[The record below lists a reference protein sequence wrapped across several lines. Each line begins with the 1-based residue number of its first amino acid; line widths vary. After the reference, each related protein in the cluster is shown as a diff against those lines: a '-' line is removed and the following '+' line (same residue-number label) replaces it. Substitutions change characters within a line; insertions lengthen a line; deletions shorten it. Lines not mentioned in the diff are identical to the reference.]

1 MHRHDD
7 VTAAAV
13 RMLRQS
19 RYTCMAAVV
28 RILRRP
34 PHNRQKAEKG
44 AEVHNGHFSE
54 SLCIVAVYHLYRT
67 EARSGH
73 FSESPLSVRDFCIN
87 IHSHPC
93 RTAPFPIK
101 QKLPKALCGFREQAY
116 AGSKRASV
124 MTSLSDM
131 VLFFLPLQHH
141 LLCVMVSFSFRYGII
156 FLTSRH
162 YFTNAA
168 MGFRS
173 PSTFVIKALAEP
185 NRR

>member
-13 RMLRQS
+13 RMLRRS

-73 FSESPLSVRDFCIN
+73 FSESPLSACDFCIN

-93 RTAPFPIK
+93 RTGPIPIK
-101 QKLPKALCGFREQAY
+101 QKLPKAAKSFREQAY
-116 AGSKRASV
+116 AGSKKASV
-124 MTSLSDM
+124 MPSPSDM
-131 VLFFLPLQHH
+131 VLFFFRYNIIFFVLWYHSPF
-141 LLCVMVSFSFRYGII
+141 VMVLFSLHQGII
-156 FLTSRH
+156 LPMQPWGSEALR
-162 YFTNAA
+162 
-168 MGFRS
+168 RS
-173 PSTFVIKALAEP
+173 S
-185 NRR
+185 

>member
-13 RMLRQS
+13 RMLRRS
-19 RYTCMAAVV
+19 RYTRMAAVV

-34 PHNRQKAEKG
+34 PHNRQKGGMG
-44 AEVHNGHFSE
+44 AEARNGHFSE
-54 SLCIVAVYHLYRT
+54 SPCIVAVYHLYWT
-67 EARSGH
+67 EACYGLL
-73 FSESPLSVRDFCIN
+73 FASPLSARDFCIN
-87 IHSHPC
+87 IHFRPC
-93 RTAPFPIK
+93 QTAPFPIK
-101 QKLPKALCGFREQAY
+101 QKLPKAAKSFREQAY
-116 AGSKRASV
+116 AGSKKASV
-124 MTSLSDM
+124 MPSLSDM

-141 LLCVMVSFSFRYGII
+141 LLCVMVSFPFRYGII
-156 FLTSRH
+156 FLTSRP

-185 NRR
+185 KRR

>member
-73 FSESPLSVRDFCIN
+73 FSESPLSARDFCIN
-87 IHSHPC
+87 IHSRPC
-93 RTAPFPIK
+93 QTAPFPIK
-101 QKLPKALCGFREQAY
+101 QKLPKAAKSFREQAY

-131 VLFFLPLQHH
+131 VLFFFRYSIIFFVLWYHSPF
-141 LLCVMVSFSFRYGII
+141 VMVLFSLHQGII
-156 FLTSRH
+156 LPMQPWGSEALRH
-162 YFTNAA
+162 
-168 MGFRS
+168 S
-173 PSTFVIKALAEP
+173 S
-185 NRR
+185 

>member
-67 EARSGH
+67 EACYGLL
-73 FSESPLSVRDFCIN
+73 FASPLSARDFCIN

-101 QKLPKALCGFREQAY
+101 QKLPKAAKSFREQAY

-131 VLFFLPLQHH
+131 VLFFFHYSIIFFVLWYHSPF
-141 LLCVMVSFSFRYGII
+141 VMVLFSLHQGII
-156 FLTSRH
+156 LPMQPWGSEALRH
-162 YFTNAA
+162 
-168 MGFRS
+168 S
-173 PSTFVIKALAEP
+173 S
-185 NRR
+185 

>member
-7 VTAAAV
+7 VTAAEV

-34 PHNRQKAEKG
+34 PHNRQKAGKG

-54 SLCIVAVYHLYRT
+54 SLCIVAVLSSIPDRSMLRAFICKPLIGPRFLYKYTSPSLPNR
-67 EARSGH
+67 
-73 FSESPLSVRDFCIN
+73 PLSYKTKAPESSLRL
-87 IHSHPC
+87 SGAGLC
-93 RTAPFPIK
+93 RK
-101 QKLPKALCGFREQAY
+101 QKGLGHALAFRH
-116 AGSKRASV
+116 GII
-124 MTSLSDM
+124 
-131 VLFFLPLQHH
+131 FLPLQHH
-141 LLCVMVSFSFRYGII
+141 LLCVMVLYPFRYGII
-156 FLTSRH
+156 FLASRH

-185 NRR
+185 KRR

>member
-13 RMLRQS
+13 RMLR
-19 RYTCMAAVV
+19 RVWYTRMAAVI

-34 PHNRQKAEKG
+34 PHNRQKAGKG
-44 AEVHNGHFSE
+44 TEARSGHFSE

-67 EARSGH
+67 EVRNGH

-87 IHSHPC
+87 IHSHPYQ
-93 RTAPFPIK
+93 TAPFPIK
-101 QKLPKALCGFREQAY
+101 QKLPKAAKSFREQAY

-131 VLFFLPLQHH
+131 VLFFFRYNIIFFVLWYHSPF
-141 LLCVMVSFSFRYGII
+141 VMVLFSLHQGII
-156 FLTSRH
+156 LPMQPWGSEALRH
-162 YFTNAA
+162 
-168 MGFRS
+168 S
-173 PSTFVIKALAEP
+173 S
-185 NRR
+185 

>member
-13 RMLRQS
+13 RMLR
-19 RYTCMAAVV
+19 RAWYTCMAAVV

-34 PHNRQKAEKG
+34 PHNRQKGGMG
-44 AEVHNGHFSE
+44 AEARNGHFSE
-54 SLCIVAVYHLYRT
+54 SLCIVAVYYLYRT

-93 RTAPFPIK
+93 RTALFPIK
-101 QKLPKALCGFREQAY
+101 QKLPKAAKSFREQAY
-116 AGSKRASV
+116 AGSKRVSV

-131 VLFFLPLQHH
+131 VLFFFRYNIIFFVLWYYSPF
-141 LLCVMVSFSFRYGII
+141 VMVLFSLHQGII
-156 FLTSRH
+156 LPMQPWGSEALRH
-162 YFTNAA
+162 
-168 MGFRS
+168 S
-173 PSTFVIKALAEP
+173 S
-185 NRR
+185 

>member
-44 AEVHNGHFSE
+44 TEVHN
-54 SLCIVAVYHLYRT
+54 
-67 EARSGH
+67 GH

-93 RTAPFPIK
+93 HSAPFPIK
-101 QKLPKALCGFREQAY
+101 QKLPKAAKSFREQAY

-131 VLFFLPLQHH
+131 VLFFFRYSIIFFVLWYYTPF
-141 LLCVMVSFSFRYGII
+141 VMVLFSLHQGII
-156 FLTSRH
+156 LPMQPWGSEALRH
-162 YFTNAA
+162 
-168 MGFRS
+168 S
-173 PSTFVIKALAEP
+173 S
-185 NRR
+185 

>member
-28 RILRRP
+28 RILRRSS
-34 PHNRQKAEKG
+34 HNRQKAGKG

-87 IHSHPC
+87 IHSRPC
-93 RTAPFPIK
+93 QTAPFPIK
-101 QKLPKALCGFREQAY
+101 QKLPKAAKSFREQAY
-116 AGSKRASV
+116 AGSKKASV
-124 MTSLSDM
+124 MPSPSDM
-131 VLFFLPLQHH
+131 VLFFFRYNIIFFVLWYYSPF
-141 LLCVMVSFSFRYGII
+141 VMVLFSLHQGII
-156 FLTSRH
+156 LPMRPWGSEALR
-162 YFTNAA
+162 
-168 MGFRS
+168 RS
-173 PSTFVIKALAEP
+173 S
-185 NRR
+185 

>member
-13 RMLRQS
+13 RMLR
-19 RYTCMAAVV
+19 RAWYTCMAAVV

-67 EARSGH
+67 EARYGLL
-73 FSESPLSVRDFCIN
+73 FASPLSVRDFCIN

-93 RTAPFPIK
+93 QTAPFPIK

-131 VLFFLPLQHH
+131 VLFF
-141 LLCVMVSFSFRYGII
+141 FRYSIIFFVLWYYTPFVMILFSLHQGII
-156 FLTSRH
+156 LPMQPWGSEALR
-162 YFTNAA
+162 
-168 MGFRS
+168 RS
-173 PSTFVIKALAEP
+173 S
-185 NRR
+185 